1 MNFNQYTI
9 KAQEVVQHAVQI
21 AQGKQQQVV
30 ETGHILKAILEEDPN
45 TSQFLAKKLNVA
57 LPNVNTRL
65 ETIINGYPRVAGSA
79 NTEYLSNDLNA
90 TFQKAQSYL
99 KEFND
104 EYVSVELLLVGL
116 SAGKDSTA
124 QLMKEVGLKEKELVA
139 AIKELIATNTPL
151 KDQNAEAK
159 YRSL

>member
-9 KAQEVVQHAVQI
+9 KAQEVVQRAVQM
-21 AQGKQQQVV
+21 AQGKQQQVI

-79 NTEYLSNDLNA
+79 NTEYLSNDPHGFTPVKA
-90 TFQKAQSYL
+90 FQPWPINSSKDTV
-99 KEFND
+99 F
-104 EYVSVELLLVGL
+104 SVTL
-116 SAGKDSTA
+116 AFDRT
-124 QLMKEVGLKEKELVA
+124 
-139 AIKELIATNTPL
+139 
-151 KDQNAEAK
+151 
-159 YRSL
+159 